1 MTMSSPLSPY
11 LYTVGG
17 PLQPNAPSYVVR
29 PVDHELEMALKGE
42 GCCGVFAPGQMGKT
56 SLRLRVMD
64 RLQRE
69 GYACV
74 ALELMKMGCEDST
87 SQQWYGGIMQQL
99 VRQLG
104 VEMALGVWLRDRAF
118 LSPVQQFSELLETL
132 IFPTL
137 QAPIVLLIDDVER
150 LGTLQFSPND
160 FFAVLRGCWESG
172 TIRVA
177 LFGDTLAPDG
187 FDRSGRALLTQCG
200 SRLTPGGFAL
210 AATQPLWQGLRE
222 HVPDPEAMMALILD
236 WTGGQPFLTQKL
248 CALIVQAPQAP
259 PADGQGAWLTQLI
272 TTQLLD
278 PWESYDEPPH
288 LRLICDRLLAPGPN
302 LLPRLQGYQAVV
314 TGQGDAVERSAVQQE
329 LQALGL
335 IRVESGRARVA
346 NRIYQAVFSA
356 VWVQDA
362 IATLQPDFI
371 NLVLEQEHKLLTV
384 LKGQTGQDFEDL
396 LGSILG
402 TLILNL
408 GEMLA
413 ADHVNLF
420 FLNQE
425 TDELWSILTQTT
437 VSHST
442 KIQLFAET
450 ATPERVMIY
459 KKAVHVSRTTA
470 NDWGVIVAN
479 VQSQTALFRNELTLP
494 LRDETGEIV
503 AFIQVMNKLK
513 VPSRPELPLVERIDL
528 NGFTERDRDRLNAA
542 APALHRML
550 KRCQDCYSFTQRL
563 HISEAIA
570 EATRTVAHS
579 SLNTQDIIR
588 RVMAAAKRLMNAD
601 RSTLWLLDDRNDQL
615 WTEIPFSDGSV
626 HTIRIPV
633 SQGFAGQVAATGQP
647 LNIPYDLYD
656 HPDSIIAQQTDQQ
669 TGYRT
674 CSLLCLP
681 VWSPDGEL
689 LGVTQLVNKR
699 RPGAQEPYDAR
710 NWPAAPYAFQA
721 SFDRNSQQYLKI
733 FNTQVGIALHNA
745 RQLEQV
751 QRQAQPRSDN
761 AVRQTLDLLN
771 QVMDGNGFDDIL
783 DTTLRSITLRVGRA
797 LNADRTTIF
806 LLDEENQEFWS
817 ILAEADGTNDLE
829 IRIPADQG
837 IVGETA
843 RCRQILNIPYDFYD
857 DPRSAI
863 AQVQD
868 RKNNYRTYTLV
879 AVPLL
884 NEQGNLIAVVQ
895 CLNKLQRF
903 HDRTAPLAQRI
914 DPAGFTAADIT
925 RFLDNTPL
933 MRMILESFRAY
944 HRTAKQQRIAA
955 ALMAATRSVSQGK
968 LTIDGVIHQVMTA
981 AQDLLNADRSTLW
994 LLDRDR
1000 QELWTKITSIN
1011 GTTRELRLKLGEGY
1025 AGWVAQHTLPVNIPY
1040 DLYDHP
1046 QSATAKTID
1055 RCTGYRTCSLLCL
1068 PVWNPQGE
1076 LIAVTQLV
1084 NKIRPNLHRQE
1095 PTPPNGIPDY
1105 LHTGFDA
1112 HDQRYMQVFN
1122 RQVGV
1127 ILDNAERLTAQRDRT
1142 PQPR

>member
-1 MTMSSPLSPY
+1 
-11 LYTVGG
+11 
-17 PLQPNAPSYVVR
+17 
-29 PVDHELEMALKGE
+29 
-42 GCCGVFAPGQMGKT
+42 
-56 SLRLRVMD
+56 MD
-64 RLQRE
+64 RLQRQ
-69 GYACV
+69 GYTCV
-74 ALELMKMGCEDST
+74 ALDLMKMGCQDST
-87 SQQWYGGIMQQL
+87 PQQWYAGIMQQL
-99 VRQLG
+99 VRRLG
-104 VEMALGVWLRDRAF
+104 VKMALGKWLRDREF

-132 IFPTL
+132 VMETK
-137 QAPIVLLIDDVER
+137 QAPIVLFIDDVER
-150 LGTLQFSPND
+150 LGALQFSHDD
-160 FFAVLRGCWESG
+160 FFAVLRGCLESG
-172 TIRVA
+172 TIRMA
-177 LFGDTLAPDG
+177 LFGDTLAPDL
-187 FDRSGRALLTQCG
+187 FNPSGRKLLAHLG
-200 SRLTPGGFAL
+200 SGIPLGGFSL
-210 AATQPLWQGLRE
+210 AATAPLWQGLRA
-222 HVPDPEAMMALILD
+222 HVSDPEAMMALILD

-248 CALIVQAPQAP
+248 CALIVQAPYGP
-259 PADGQGAWLTQLI
+259 PDADPEAWLQHLI
-272 TTQLLD
+272 MTQLLGA
-278 PWESYDEPPH
+278 WESQDEPPH
-288 LRLICDRLLAPGPN
+288 LRLICDRLLAPGPS
-302 LLPRLQGYQAVV
+302 LLPRLQGYQALVA
-314 TGQGDAVERSAVQQE
+314 GQTDKVERRAVQQE
-329 LQALGL
+329 LQAIGL
-335 IRVESGRARVA
+335 ITVEQGRARVA
-346 NRIYQAVFSA
+346 NRIYGAAFSA

-362 IATLQPDFI
+362 IATLKPDFMS
-371 NLVLEQEHKLLTV
+371 LVIEQEHQLLTF
-384 LKGQTGQDFEDL
+384 LKAQTGQEFEDL

-408 GEMLA
+408 GEILA

-420 FLNQE
+420 FVNEE

-437 VSHST
+437 VSHRT
-442 KIQLFAET
+442 KIQLFAEG

-459 KKAVHVSRTTA
+459 KKAVHVSKTTA
-470 NDWGVIVAN
+470 SDWGVIVAN
-479 VQSQTALFRNELTLP
+479 VQAQDAPFRNELTLP
-494 LRDETGEIV
+494 LRDETGDIV
-503 AFIQVMNKLK
+503 AFIQLVNKLK
-513 VPSRPELPLVERIDL
+513 VPSHPELPLVERIDL
-528 NGFTERDRDRLNAA
+528 NGFTERDRDRLSTY
-542 APALHRML
+542 APALHQML
-550 KRCQDCYSFTQRL
+550 NRCQDCYAFTQRL

-615 WTEIPFSDGSV
+615 WTQIPFSDDSA

-633 SQGFAGQVAATGQP
+633 GQGFAGRVAATGQP

-656 HPDSIIAQQTDQQ
+656 HPDSLIAQQTDQQ

-699 RPGAQEPYDAR
+699 RPGAQEPYDASG
-710 NWPAAPYAFQA
+710 WPAAPHAFQA

-751 QRQAQPRSDN
+751 QRQTQPHSDN
-761 AVRQTLDLLN
+761 VVRQTLDLLN

-783 DTTLRSITLRVGRA
+783 DTTLRSITLRTGRA

-817 ILAEADGTNDLE
+817 ILAEAEGTKNLE

-879 AVPLL
+879 AFPLL
-884 NEQGNLIAVVQ
+884 NDQGKLIAVVQ

-944 HRTAKQQRIAA
+944 HHTAKQQRIAA
-955 ALMAATRSVSQGK
+955 ALMAATRSVSEGK
-968 LTIDGVIHQVMTA
+968 LAIDGVIRQVMAA
-981 AQDLLNADRSTLW
+981 AQDLLHADRSTLW

-1000 QELWTKITSIN
+1000 QELWTTITSID
-1011 GTTRELRLKLGEGY
+1011 GTTRELRLNLGEGY
-1025 AGWVAQHTLPVNIPY
+1025 AGWVAQHTLPINIPY

-1046 QSATAKTID
+1046 QSATAKAID
-1055 RCTGYRTCSLLCL
+1055 RCTGYRTCSLLCM
-1068 PVWNPQGE
+1068 PVWNPDGE
-1076 LIAVTQLV
+1076 LIAITQLV
-1084 NKIRPNLHRQE
+1084 NKIRPNPRRDYLATTH
-1095 PTPPNGIPDY
+1095 GIPDY

-1112 HDQRYMQVFN
+1112 TDQRYMQVFN
-1122 RQVGV
+1122 RQVGI
-1127 ILDNAERLTAQRDRT
+1127 ILDNAERLTAVRDRT
-1142 PQPR
+1142 PQAR